1 MSKAKMIKDVISFVK
16 KIKERAEYLTK
27 QMNALKADLEEI
39 KNIVMRIKA
48 ELEKDADKLIALGK
62 KCFDSKKSG
71 IKDCYELA
79 YEKIEEKKK
88 QVEKAS
94 EGSCCC
100 STF

>member
-1 MSKAKMIKDVISFVK
+1 MIKDVISFVK

-62 KCFDSKKSG
+62 KCFDSK
-71 IKDCYELA
+71 
-79 YEKIEEKKK
+79 
-88 QVEKAS
+88 
-94 EGSCCC
+94 
-100 STF
+100 